1 MPVTYNAAMNKTC
14 KFIYFFAYSNNLLAG
29 VSKENY
35 QEINLGIYGSLC
47 ACCTSRRSCGGP
59 WCHQLLVSLAFREIP
74 SGMAS
79 SSVRTSVLLH
89 CIRNYV
95 LCWEP
100 DLQWI
105 DLDLGLETKAL
116 AVTFEP
122 FDCACL
128 GLFCTAWLAPHRML
142 TPREGLDCQSR
153 GAFSIVLILIFFI
166 FFT

>member
-1 MPVTYNAAMNKTC
+1 M
-14 KFIYFFAYSNNLLAG
+14 
-29 VSKENY
+29 
-35 QEINLGIYGSLC
+35 
-47 ACCTSRRSCGGP
+47 
-59 WCHQLLVSLAFREIP
+59 SLAFREIP

-95 LCWEP
+95 SCGET

-105 DLDLGLETKAL
+105 DLDFRLETKAL

-122 FDCACL
+122 FGCVCL
-128 GLFCTAWLAPHRML
+128 GLFCTAWLAPHQML

-153 GAFSIVLILIFFI
+153 VAFSIVLIIIFFI
-166 FFT
+166 VFI